1 MQYFI
6 IHGLKPRGNS
16 YRYFVKS
23 ANCRTLI
30 YTVFR
35 INNIAYLVCSQN
47 IVLEMISSIK
57 YRILSGIYLQSRNSL
72 SIILINLTLILI
84 ACMLGM
90 QGCTKKANEIQETV
104 QVKIKILDMETKKI
118 TPVMACI
125 TSTMDGKVR
134 IPTATEGTDS
144 VSQTDVFYKG
154 IEYNKD
160 KNWIGPIRK
169 MNGLGNNEDR
179 SYVYDRLPSIPHWK
193 DPVAYQISGD
203 FRINL
208 PAGSWRISLEH
219 GNEYIPITEE
229 FSLEGNEKE
238 ITLTYH
244 LKRWINLPKM
254 HWYSG
259 DVHVHHPTN
268 KPEFKEFLLEYAKAE
283 NIHMVNV
290 LEMGHHLGTEFKQE
304 GFGEKFRTNQ
314 GDIWLV
320 SGQEDPR
327 STFGHIIGLNI
338 SQMERDTSTY
348 NYYDLVFKKLQLQ
361 QGAIVGYAHLSW
373 NGCDLPRGF
382 PWYITTG
389 DIDFVE
395 LLQFSKIN
403 TLDYYDYL
411 NLGFRITAAAGS
423 DVPWGS
429 TLGEVR
435 TFVYTGK
442 NFSADSWFK
451 GLKDGHTFV
460 SNGPAL
466 FLEAD
471 EKLPGSEIIRTKGSV
486 TNLNVKAISHPA
498 IGSIERVAIYNN
510 DGLLMEKTN
519 SENADSIQ
527 IKLSHVLNNSQWL
540 AAVVYC
546 NNGAV
551 AHTTPIYFI
560 IDGESTWDVKKAPAI
575 IEKQMVAIR
584 GIEEEMKAADPVD
597 TGVLDRLDMAKDF
610 YKNMLGQIAN

>member
-1 MQYFI
+1 M
-6 IHGLKPRGNS
+6 K
-16 YRYFVKS
+16 K
-23 ANCRTLI
+23 
-30 YTVFR
+30 
-35 INNIAYLVCSQN
+35 
-47 IVLEMISSIK
+47 
-57 YRILSGIYLQSRNSL
+57 
-72 SIILINLTLILI
+72 TLILV
-84 ACMLGM
+84 ACLLSVLA
-90 QGCTKKANEIQETV
+90 CTQKQNKNQDVV
-104 QVKIKILDMETKKI
+104 QVKIRVLDAETNEV

-134 IPTATEGTDS
+134 IPTSSEATDS
-144 VSQTDVFYKG
+144 VSQTEVFYKG
-154 IEYNKD
+154 IEYNKN

-169 MNGLGNNEDR
+169 MNGLGNNDDR
-179 SYVYDRLPSIPHWK
+179 SYVYDRLPSIPHWAA
-193 DPVAYQISGD
+193 PVAYQISGD
-203 FRINL
+203 FSIKL
-208 PAGSWRISLEH
+208 PPGTWRISLGH

-229 FSLEGNEKE
+229 FTLLENEKE
-238 ITLTYH
+238 FTLTYL
-244 LKRWINLPKM
+244 LKRWINLPKLD
-254 HWYSG
+254 WYSG

-268 KPEFKEFLLEYAKAE
+268 KPEFREFLLEYAKAE
-283 NIHMVNV
+283 DIHMVNV

-304 GFGEKFRTNQ
+304 GFGEKFRTNK

-327 STFGHIIGLNI
+327 STYGHIIGLNI

-361 QGAIVGYAHLSW
+361 QGAIVGYAHFSW

-429 TLGEVR
+429 TMGEVR
-435 TFVYTGK
+435 TFVYTG
-442 NFSADSWFK
+442 NTYSADTWFN
-451 GLKDGHTFV
+451 GLKNGHTFV

-471 EKLPGSEIIRTKGSV
+471 DKLPGSEIIKSKGST

-510 DGLLMEKTN
+510 DGLLLERLNPEK
-519 SENADSIQ
+519 ADSIQ
-527 IKLSHVLNNSQWL
+527 ISFSHGLQKSQWL

-546 NNGAV
+546 DNGAV
-551 AHTTPIYFI
+551 AHTTPVYFI
-560 IDGESTWDVKKAPAI
+560 IDGKPTWDEQKAPAI
-575 IEKQMVAIR
+575 IDKQLVAIQA
-584 GIEEEMKAADPVD
+584 IEDETKTKETIDQ
-597 TGVLDRLDMAKDF
+597 GVLDRLELAKDF
-610 YKNMLGQIAN
+610 YKEMLAQIEN

>member
-1 MQYFI
+1 M
-6 IHGLKPRGNS
+6 K
-16 YRYFVKS
+16 K
-23 ANCRTLI
+23 TLI
-30 YTVFR
+30 FFACLLSVLACTQKQ
-35 INNIAYLVCSQN
+35 NNN
-47 IVLEMISSIK
+47 
-57 YRILSGIYLQSRNSL
+57 
-72 SIILINLTLILI
+72 
-84 ACMLGM
+84 
-90 QGCTKKANEIQETV
+90 QEVV
-104 QVKIKILDMETKKI
+104 QVKIRVLDAETNEV

-134 IPTATEGTDS
+134 IPTSSEATDS

-154 IEYNKD
+154 IEYNKN

-169 MNGLGNNEDR
+169 MNGLGNNDDR
-179 SYVYDRLPSIPHWK
+179 SYVYDRLPSIPHWAA
-193 DPVAYQISGD
+193 PVAYQISGD
-203 FRINL
+203 FSIKL
-208 PAGSWRISLEH
+208 PPGTWRISLEH
-219 GNEYIPITEE
+219 GNEYIPISEE
-229 FSLEGNEKE
+229 FTLSENEKE

-244 LKRWINLPKM
+244 LKRWINLPKLD
-254 HWYSG
+254 WYSG

-268 KPEFKEFLLEYAKAE
+268 KPEFREFLLEYAKAE
-283 NIHMVNV
+283 DIHLVNV
-290 LEMGHHLGTEFKQE
+290 LEMGHHLGTDFKQE
-304 GFGEKFRTNQ
+304 GFGEKFRTNK

-327 STFGHIIGLNI
+327 STYGHIIGLNI

-361 QGAIVGYAHLSW
+361 PGAVVGYAHFSW

-435 TFVYTGK
+435 TFVYTG
-442 NFSADSWFK
+442 NTFSADTWFK
-451 GLKDGHTFV
+451 GLKNGHTFV

-471 EKLPGSEIIRTKGSV
+471 DKLPGSEIIKSKGSS
-486 TNLNVKAISHPA
+486 TNLRVKAISHPD

-510 DGLLMEKTN
+510 DGLLSEKLN
-519 SENADSIQ
+519 PEKADSIQ
-527 IKLSHVLNNSQWL
+527 ISISHVLDKSQWL

-546 NNGAV
+546 DNGAV
-551 AHTTPIYFI
+551 AHTSPVYYI
-560 IDGESTWDVKKAPAI
+560 IDGKPTWDVKKAPEI
-575 IEKQMVAIR
+575 IEKQLVAIQA
-584 GIEEEMKAADPVD
+584 IEEETKTNETIDQ
-597 TGVLDRLDMAKDF
+597 GVLDRLELAKDF
-610 YKNMLGQIAN
+610 YKTMLKQIGN